1 MTSHKHQGFT
11 LIELLI
17 TVAIV
22 AILGT
27 IALPAYYDFIRESR
41 RADAHSALSALQ
53 LAQEKAR
60 GSCRFYA
67 GGFGAY
73 PANCPDV
80 DLDGDGVK
88 DRCSFVCPD
97 GVANSSGVLLINSQ
111 TSRDGHYSL
120 AISGANGNSY
130 TLTATAVGVQ
140 ADDTECAQIILTV
153 NPGNP
158 NGDKTSSPSGPEE
171 CWNE

>member
-1 MTSHKHQGFT
+1 MMTRRISGGFT

-27 IALPAYYDFIRESR
+27 IALPAYYNFLIESR
-41 RADAHSALSALQ
+41 RTDAHATLSKIQ
-53 LAQEKAR
+53 LAQENFR
-60 GSCRFYA
+60 GNCKEYA
-67 GGFGAY
+67 KGF
-73 PANCPDV
+73 V
-80 DLDGDGVK
+80 EGDSVCGTNMWLKWSPITGVG
-88 DRCSFVCPD
+88 DD
-97 GVANSSGVLLINSQ
+97 AEAI
-111 TSRDGHYSL
+111 SRDGHYEV

-140 ADDTECAQIILTV
+140 ADDNECAQIILTV
-153 NPGNP
+153 DPDNP
-158 NGDKTSSPSGPEE
+158 NGDKTSSPSGPDE

>member
-1 MTSHKHQGFT
+1 MINLKYKGFT

-41 RADAHSALSALQ
+41 RADAHATLSKIQ
-53 LAQEKAR
+53 LAQENFRGNCKQYASAFVVAATNTCDDTASTYQLKWSPLNAGKA
-60 GSCRFYA
+60 
-67 GGFGAY
+67 
-73 PANCPDV
+73 V
-80 DLDGDGVK
+80 
-88 DRCSFVCPD
+88 
-97 GVANSSGVLLINSQ
+97 
-111 TSRDGHYSL
+111 SRDGHYEI

>member
-1 MTSHKHQGFT
+1 MIGHKYKGFT

-41 RADAHSALSALQ
+41 RADAHATLSKIQ
-53 LAQEKAR
+53 LAQENFR
-60 GSCRFYA
+60 GNCKQYA
-67 GGFGAY
+67 SGFVAGD
-73 PANCPDV
+73 NTCV
-80 DLDGDGVK
+80 D
-88 DRCSFVCPD
+88 
-97 GVANSSGVLLINSQ
+97 ASSTYQLKWGPLNGTNAV
-111 TSRDGHYSL
+111 SRDGHYEI

-158 NGDKTSSPSGPEE
+158 NGDKTSSPSGPDI

>member
-1 MTSHKHQGFT
+1 MSMMTRRITSGFT

-27 IALPAYYDFIRESR
+27 IALPAYYSFLMESR
-41 RADAHSALSALQ
+41 RADAHATLSKIQ
-53 LAQEKAR
+53 LAQENYR
-60 GSCRFYA
+60 GSCKQYA
-67 GGFGAY
+67 SGFIVGD
-73 PANCPDV
+73 NTCV
-80 DLDGDGVK
+80 DATSTYQLKWSPLNGTNAV
-88 DRCSFVCPD
+88 
-97 GVANSSGVLLINSQ
+97 
-111 TSRDGHYSL
+111 SRDGHYEI

-140 ADDTECAQIILTV
+140 ADDTECAQIVLTV
-153 NPGNP
+153 DPDNP
-158 NGDKTSSPSGPEE
+158 NGDKTSSPSGPDE